1 MARDM
6 RRAASAE
13 PERTALGRLLTLTV
27 GAPAAGGTFVARHE
41 GRVVFVRGAV
51 PGETVVARLLED
63 AKNSA
68 KARFWRAETLEILDP
83 SPDRVPSVWPE
94 AGTDGVGGAEW
105 AHIGLHAQRRLA
117 TEVLQDLLRRA
128 GVSTLAT
135 EEAQVEPAPHDTDG
149 LGWRT
154 RVRLTRGADGLLG
167 MRGWRSHEVH
177 PVGENPL
184 AAEEIRELG
193 LPDLALP
200 DALEAVDA
208 VAPSVGRPAVVLIG
222 RGLSAASTGASGGFE
237 VPEGLEG
244 VDLAVKGPTGL
255 TAVSGDGMVTEE
267 VLGRRFRVGATGFWQ
282 VHRQAPEVLTSVV
295 LRDMEAREGDT
306 VWDLFGGVGLFA
318 AALADEVGSA
328 GRVLSVEGDRRAGA
342 LAEENL
348 AALPQASAETA
359 DVAAWVR
366 AQEKDPDRVVIDP
379 PRAGLGPELMAM
391 LCARTRERIVY
402 VSCEP
407 STLAR
412 DLKAAE
418 EAGWRVE
425 DLRAF
430 DLFPHTH
437 HIESVAVLTR
447 AS

>member
-1 MARDM
+1 MAREN
-6 RRAASAE
+6 RGRATNAE

-63 AKNSA
+63 SRNSA

-83 SPDRVPSVWPE
+83 SPDRVPSVWPQ

-117 TEVLQDLLRRA
+117 TEVLQDLLTRA
-128 GVSTLAT
+128 GVSTF
-135 EEAQVEPAPHDTDG
+135 EVQEAQVEPAPHDTDG

-154 RVRLTRGADGLLG
+154 RVRLTRGSDGLLG
-167 MRGWRSHEVH
+167 MRGWRSHEVR

-184 AAEEIRELG
+184 AADEIRGLG
-193 LPDLALP
+193 LPELEYAP
-200 DALEAVDA
+200 GVEAVDA
-208 VAPSVGRPAVVLIG
+208 VAPSTGRPAVVLVG
-222 RGLSAASTGASGGFE
+222 ERLDARE
-237 VPEGLEG
+237 VTVPAGLED
-244 VDLAVKGPTGL
+244 VDLAVLGSGGL
-255 TAVSGDGMVTEE
+255 TPLQGDGMVTEE
-267 VLGRRFRVGATGFWQ
+267 VQGRRFRVGATGFWQ
-282 VHRQAPEVLTSVV
+282 VHRQAPEVLTTVV
-295 LRDMEAREGDT
+295 LRLLEAHEGET

-318 AALADEVGSA
+318 SAIADEVGAA
-328 GRVLSVEGDRRAGA
+328 GRVLSVEGDKRAGA
-342 LAEENL
+342 LAAENL
-348 AALPQASAETA
+348 AETPQASAETG
-359 DVAAWVR
+359 DVTDWVR
-366 AQEKDPDRVVIDP
+366 AQGAGADRVVVDP
-379 PRAGLGPELMAM
+379 PRAGLGPELMGL
-391 LCARTRERIVY
+391 LCERTRERIVY

-412 DLKAAE
+412 DLHVAE
-418 EAGWRVE
+418 ESGWRIE

-437 HIESVAVLTR
+437 HIESVAVLTP

>member
-128 GVSTLAT
+128 GVSTLAA
-135 EEAQVEPAPHDTDG
+135 EEAQVEPAPHDGDG

-184 AAEEIRELG
+184 AAEEIRALSLPELD
-193 LPDLALP
+193 LPEGV
-200 DALEAVDA
+200 EAVDA

-222 RGLSAASTGASGGFE
+222 RGLSADGFE
-237 VPEGLEG
+237 VPAGLE
-244 VDLAVKGPTGL
+244 DADIALQGPTGL
-255 TAVSGDGMVTEE
+255 TALTGDGMVTEE

-318 AALADEVGSA
+318 AALADEVGPA
-328 GRVLSVEGDRRAGA
+328 GGVVSVEGDRRAGA

-348 AALPQASAETA
+348 ADLPQASTATA
-359 DVAAWVR
+359 DVTAWVR

-379 PRAGLGPELMAM
+379 PRAGVGPELMAM

-418 EAGWRVE
+418 DAGWRVE
-425 DLRAF
+425 ELRAF

>member
-1 MARDM
+1 MARDI
-6 RRAASAE
+6 RRAASTE

-63 AKNSA
+63 ARNSA

-128 GVSTLAT
+128 GVSTLT
-135 EEAQVEPAPHDTDG
+135 PEEAQVEPAPHDADG

-154 RVRLTRGADGLLG
+154 RVRLTVGSDGLLG

-184 AAEEIRELG
+184 AAPEIRALD
-193 LPDLALP
+193 LPDLTLP
-200 DALEAVDA
+200 DGVEAVDA
-208 VAPSVGRPAVVLIG
+208 VAPSTGRPAVVLVG
-222 RGLSAASTGASGGFE
+222 SRLEA
-237 VPEGLEG
+237 EGLEVPG
-244 VDLAVKGPTGL
+244 GLEDVDLAVQNPSGL
-255 TAVSGDGMVTEE
+255 RALRGDGVVTEE

-295 LRDMEAREGDT
+295 LRDLEAHEGDV
-306 VWDLFGGVGLFA
+306 VWDLYGGVGLFA
-318 AALADEVGSA
+318 AALADEVGTA

-342 LAEENL
+342 LAAENL
-348 AALPQASAETA
+348 APWSQASAETA
-359 DVAAWVR
+359 DVTQWVR
-366 AQEKDPDRVVIDP
+366 AQDADPDRVVIDP
-379 PRAGLGPELMAM
+379 PRAGLGPELMGL

-412 DLKAAE
+412 DLRAAE
-418 EAGWRVE
+418 EAGWRVD

-447 AS
+447 AP